1 MFTQTTLKPKRDYTK
16 NLTKIRCAHGYT
28 NAFKQCIECNPRLK
42 CVCGSGTHRIQCCYG
57 LELFKKRHAARMA
70 HKGQQPQ
77 GPSISPPPLQPLPPP
92 PAPLPLA
99 QPEEPPPKMR
109 KVMVGGIEMQVE
121 EGSTMTIGGVSV
133 VLG

>member
-1 MFTQTTLKPKRDYTK
+1 
-16 NLTKIRCAHGYT
+16 
-28 NAFKQCIECNPRLK
+28 
-42 CVCGSGTHRIQCCYG
+42 
-57 LELFKKRHAARMA
+57 MA

-77 GPSISPPPLQPLPPP
+77 GPSITPPPLQPLPPP